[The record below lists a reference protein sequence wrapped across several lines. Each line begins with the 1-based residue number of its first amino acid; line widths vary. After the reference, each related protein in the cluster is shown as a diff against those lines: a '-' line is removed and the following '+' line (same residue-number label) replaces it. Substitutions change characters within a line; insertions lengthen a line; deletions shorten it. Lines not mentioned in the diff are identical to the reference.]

1 MTLGRPVCR
10 LEVAMEPR
18 WKERIERYAQMHGVN
33 QNSVVVEAIQYYFD
47 DLERLAQKPGQV
59 SAV

>member
-1 MTLGRPVCR
+1 MGRPVCR

-18 WKERIERYAQMHGVN
+18 WKERIERYARLHGIN
-33 QNSVVVEAIQYYFD
+33 QNTVVVEAIRYYFEG
-47 DLERLAQKPGQV
+47 LERLTGQSEKV